1 MAAALFREH
10 LRRVGLPATV
20 HSAGTKREGQPA
32 TDHGVAVMAERG
44 LDTSGHRS
52 RRLTPELAR
61 DADLIVGMAREHVR
75 EAVAVWPGA
84 WPRAFTLKEL
94 VRRGEQAGLPPAG
107 QSLADWVARLHAPRR
122 PDDLMGRSTSDDVED
137 PVTKPRREYERTAA
151 ELDDLTG
158 RLARL
163 LVLAAGESPPGG
175 H

>member
-10 LRRVGLPATV
+10 LRRAGVEATV
-20 HSAGTKREGQPA
+20 HSAGTIREGQPA

-52 RRLTPELAR
+52 RRLTSELAQG
-61 DADLIVGMAREHVR
+61 ADLIVGMAREHVR

-94 VRRGEQAGLPPAG
+94 VRRGEQVAPPAAG
-107 QSLADWVARLHAPRR
+107 QPLADWVARLHAPRR
-122 PDDLMGRSTSDDVED
+122 PDELMGRSTADDVED
-137 PVTKPRREYERTAA
+137 PVTKPRKNYERTAA

-163 LVLAAGESPPGG
+163 FGAAT
-175 H
+175 

>member
-1 MAAALFREH
+1 MAAALFLDH
-10 LRRVGLPATV
+10 LRRAGLEATV
-20 HSAGTKREGQPA
+20 HSAGTRREGQPA

-52 RRLTPELAR
+52 RRLTSELAQG
-61 DADLIVGMAREHVR
+61 ADLIVGMAREHVR

-94 VRRGEQAGLPPAG
+94 VRRGEQAGPPAAG
-107 QSLADWVARLHAPRR
+107 QPLADWVARLHAARR

-137 PVTKPRREYERTAA
+137 PVTKPRKEYERTAG
-151 ELDDLTG
+151 ELDDLAG
-158 RLARL
+158 RLVRL
-163 LVLAAGESPPGG
+163 LVPLAAEKPPGT